1 MRKNT
6 LLSERNKEWLIPLL
20 AIALGLLVRLVYI
33 GKYPMGLNQD
43 EASAGYDAFAVLRYG
58 IDRNGIHNPIHLIAW
73 GSGQNMAYS
82 WLCMPLIA
90 LFGLSELTVRLP
102 MATVGCISVILFYFF
117 LKNIRG
123 EDKRFVWLGT
133 FLFAIFPWHI
143 LKSRWG
149 LESNLFPDLIL
160 WGAFLL
166 TLFWKKGKGVYLCL
180 GYFLF
185 AFSAYAYG
193 SAYCFLPFFVLP
205 LTAYLFCRKKANLK
219 QLLLALAVFG
229 ITVLPILL
237 FVFINTFDNPQIDLG
252 LFTIPRLYVNRHTE
266 MASVFS
272 GNLLQ
277 TSWHNFTTSVKILVR
292 QEDGLPWNAMPY
304 FGLTYPITLPLT
316 LWGLGISIGKFRSR
330 NAQGPEFIMDFWF
343 LASVVLLFVVE
354 PNINRINIMMIP
366 WMYYTAAG
374 TADLAG
380 RIRFGGRTA
389 AAVFAVFFVL
399 FARVYFTDYQEEISH
414 KFDVGFGDSITQAA
428 AMDTERVYVTAKAN
442 QPYIYV
448 LFYTQTSPER
458 YRATVQYK
466 ARFTA
471 FEEIASFD
479 KYLFGT
485 PEQPD
490 PKENA
495 AYVLS
500 YSEIS
505 QFPEAEFVFIEPG
518 GDYLVAVPR
527 NTEANP

>member
-33 GKYPMGLNQD
+33 GKYPLGLNQD

-102 MATVGCISVILFYFF
+102 MALVGCISVVLFYFF

-123 EDKRFVWLGT
+123 EDRRFVWLGT
-133 FLFAIFPWHI
+133 LLFTVFPWHI

-160 WGAFLL
+160 WGVFLL
-166 TLFWKKGKGVYLCL
+166 TLFLKQGKGIWLYL

-205 LTAYLFCRKKANLK
+205 LTVYLYCTKRANLK

-237 FVFINTFDNPQIDLG
+237 FVFINTFDYPQIDLG
-252 LFTIPRLYVNRHTE
+252 LFTIPRLYANRHTE

-272 GNLLQ
+272 GNFLQ
-277 TSWHNFTTSVKILVR
+277 TSWRNFTGAVKILVR
-292 QEDGLPWNAMPY
+292 QKDYGIWNAMEH
-304 FGLTYPITLPLT
+304 FGITYPITLPLT
-316 LWGLGISIGKFRSR
+316 LWGLGISFVNFRSR
-330 NAQGPEFIMDFWF
+330 NEKGPEFLMDFWF

-354 PNINRINIMMIP
+354 PNINRINIIMIP
-366 WMYYTAAG
+366 WMYYTVAG

-380 RIRFGGRTA
+380 RVRFGGQAA
-389 AAVFAVFFVL
+389 AAVFLVFFVL
-399 FARVYFTDYQEEISH
+399 FVRVYFTDYQQQISH
-414 KFDVGFGDSITQAA
+414 SFYVGLGESIVEASQAEA
-428 AMDTERVYVTAKAN
+428 DRVYVTTESD
-442 QPYIYV
+442 QTSIFV
-448 LFYTQTSPER
+448 LFYTQTDPKLYRDTVR
-458 YRATVQYK
+458 YQSQH
-466 ARFTA
+466 TA
-471 FEEIASFD
+471 MEQIASFD
-479 KYLFGT
+479 KYVFGT

-495 AYVLS
+495 VYVLS
-500 YSEIS
+500 YGEVSK
-505 QFPEAEFVFIEPG
+505 FPETEFDFLEPG